1 LSNTAEVAKSVMATG
16 KRKKALAKAL
26 VKAGA
31 GRFLVNGYPVELHP
45 NMQVRSQLKVLYEAL
60 RPYSDKIDVEVK
72 SYGGGYMGQFQ
83 ATVYAVSR
91 AVYNFFNK
99 DESVK
104 QVLLEF
110 DPHALS
116 GDPREKEPKKFGGK
130 GARRRFQ
137 KSYR

>member
-1 LSNTAEVAKSVMATG
+1 MSESSLENKVVVSSG
-16 KRKKALAKAL
+16 KRKKAVARAIIRP
-26 VKAGA
+26 GA
-31 GRFLVNGYPVELHP
+31 GRFLINGYPMELHP

-60 RPYSDKIDVEVK
+60 KPYSDKVDVEV
-72 SYGGGYMGQFQ
+72 SSSGGGYMGQYQ
-83 ATVYAVSR
+83 ASVYAISR
-91 AVYNFFNK
+91 GIYQYFNN
-99 DESVK
+99 DDRVK